1 MATDKARRKT
11 SDQELI
17 QRALEKARTAL
28 EEKGVA
34 GAAQLGAPRL
44 RSLVAKTLQ
53 EEGFELSG
61 KRVRLPLRAQLLDL
75 IATGAHTP
83 LTQLAKR
90 LSGTTT
96 AEAKK
101 LASQLSERG
110 DAQLV
115 LRDKVLTF
123 IPPTEATL
131 KSGELKKLAAD
142 MNEKLKWLKK
152 ALNGKPPA
160 GILVSDLQEN
170 LAAWHQLAS
179 TGPLLR
185 RQVAKPAPLATTE
198 TNSWALVQA
207 AVHALAHEETGLARV
222 PEVSRRLHAESP
234 LIDLKSELLEA
245 YKKGLVEL
253 RPEGGIGRL
262 SVEEATLCPAGAGG
276 IPLSWIRLIEV
287 THE

>member
-1 MATDKARRKT
+1 
-11 SDQELI
+11 
-17 QRALEKARTAL
+17 
-28 EEKGVA
+28 
-34 GAAQLGAPRL
+34 
-44 RSLVAKTLQ
+44 
-53 EEGFELSG
+53 
-61 KRVRLPLRAQLLDL
+61 
-75 IATGAHTP
+75 
-83 LTQLAKR
+83 
-90 LSGTTT
+90 
-96 AEAKK
+96 
-101 LASQLSERG
+101 
-110 DAQLV
+110 
-115 LRDKVLTF
+115 
-123 IPPTEATL
+123 
-131 KSGELKKLAAD
+131 
-142 MNEKLKWLKK
+142 
-152 ALNGKPPA
+152 
-160 GILVSDLQEN
+160 
-170 LAAWHQLAS
+170 S